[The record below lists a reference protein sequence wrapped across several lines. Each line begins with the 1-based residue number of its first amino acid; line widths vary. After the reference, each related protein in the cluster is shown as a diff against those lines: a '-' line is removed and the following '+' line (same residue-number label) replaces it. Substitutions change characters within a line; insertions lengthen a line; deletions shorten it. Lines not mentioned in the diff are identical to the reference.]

1 MKMSTETRKKRKIK
15 LNVSTKIFN
24 EVYIPYL
31 FDDTPTQIFYGGSS
45 SGKSVFL
52 AQRTVLDLMKGGRNY
67 LIVRNVAKTIRG
79 SVYNEIIKAIS
90 NMGLNNFFTIQKS
103 DFTITCFNGYQIL
116 FCGLDDPEK
125 LKSITPAKGVITDI
139 WIEEATEIDYSAYKQ
154 LTKRLRGRSKVGK
167 RLIMSFNPILQ
178 DHWIYK
184 EFFLNVWDDS
194 KRKYKDDKLLILK
207 TTYKDNRF
215 LTEQDIRSLEDEK
228 DKYFYE
234 VYTLGNWGVLG
245 TVIFKNWRVEDLSWL
260 KDIADNH
267 RNGLDFGFAEDPSAL
282 VHTHYDRKK
291 KTIYVLDELYMAGLT
306 NDLLA
311 EEVKKI
317 IGNQL
322 VVCDSAEPK
331 SIKELRQHGVNAI
344 GAKKGKDSVNHGI
357 QWLQQQTIVVDVK
370 CQNMKNELMK
380 YRWKEDKNGNVLPV
394 PVDKDNH
401 LIDALRY
408 AYEDEFIERRTKN
421 YSGKG
426 ARVI

>member
-1 MKMSTETRKKRKIK
+1 MNTETRKKRKVK
-15 LNVSTKIFN
+15 LNVSTEIFN
-24 EVYIPYL
+24 DVYIPYL

-67 LIVRNVAKTIRG
+67 LVIRNVAKTIRD

-90 NMGLNNFFTIQKS
+90 DMGLNSFFTVQKS
-103 DFTITCFNGYQIL
+103 EFTITCFNGYQIL

-125 LKSITPAKGVITDI
+125 IKSITPAKGVITDI
-139 WIEEATEIDYSAYKQ
+139 WIEEATEADYNAYKQ
-154 LTKRLRGRSKVGK
+154 LTKRLRGRSKVSK
-167 RLIMSFNPILQ
+167 RMILSFNPILQ

-194 KRKYKDDKLLILK
+194 KRKYKDDKLSILK
-207 TTYKDNRF
+207 TTYKDNKF
-215 LTEQDIRSLEDEK
+215 LTEQDIRALEDET

-260 KDIADNH
+260 RDIADNC

-282 VHTHYDRKK
+282 VYTHYDRKK
-291 KTIYVLDELYMAGLT
+291 KTIYVLDELYMTWLT
-306 NDLLA
+306 NDVLA

-331 SIKELRQHGVNAI
+331 SIKELRQYGVNAI

-426 ARVI
+426 AR

>member
-1 MKMSTETRKKRKIK
+1 MSTETRKKRKVK

-24 EVYIPYL
+24 DVYIPYL

-90 NMGLNNFFTIQKS
+90 NMGLSRFFTVQKS
-103 DFTITCFNGYQIL
+103 EFTITCFNGYQIL

-125 LKSITPAKGVITDI
+125 IKSITPAKGVITDI
-139 WIEEATEIDYSAYKQ
+139 WIEEATEVDYNAYKQ
-154 LTKRLRGRSKVGK
+154 LTKRLRGRSKVSK

-194 KRKYKDDKLLILK
+194 KKKYKDDKLLILK

-215 LTEQDIRSLEDEK
+215 LTEQDIRALEDEK

-260 KDIADNH
+260 RDIADNY

-291 KTIYVLDELYMAGLT
+291 KTIYVLDELYMPWLT
-306 NDLLA
+306 NDVLA

-331 SIKELRQHGVNAI
+331 SIKELRQYGVNAI

>member
-1 MKMSTETRKKRKIK
+1 MSTETRKKRKVK

-24 EVYIPYL
+24 DVYIPYL

-90 NMGLNNFFTIQKS
+90 NMGLSRFFTVQKS
-103 DFTITCFNGYQIL
+103 EFTITCFNGYQIL

-125 LKSITPAKGVITDI
+125 IKSITPAKGVITDI
-139 WIEEATEIDYSAYKQ
+139 WIEEATEVDYNAYKQ
-154 LTKRLRGRSKVGK
+154 LTKRLRGRSKVSK

-194 KRKYKDDKLLILK
+194 KKKYKDDKLLILK

-260 KDIADNH
+260 RDIADNH

-291 KTIYVLDELYMAGLT
+291 KTIYVLDELYMPWLT
-306 NDLLA
+306 NDVLA

-331 SIKELRQHGVNAI
+331 SIKELRQYGVNAI

-357 QWLQQQTIVVDVK
+357 QWLQQQTIVVDVR

>member
-1 MKMSTETRKKRKIK
+1 MNTETRKKRKIK
-15 LNVSTKIFN
+15 LNVSTEIFN
-24 EVYIPYL
+24 DVYIPYL

-103 DFTITCFNGYQIL
+103 EFTITCFNGYQIL

-125 LKSITPAKGVITDI
+125 IKSITPAKGVITDI
-139 WIEEATEIDYSAYKQ
+139 WVEEATEIDYNAYKQ
-154 LTKRLRGRSKVGK
+154 LTKRLRGRSKVSK
-167 RLIMSFNPILQ
+167 RLILSFNPILQ

-194 KRKYKDDKLLILK
+194 KRKYKDDKLSILK
-207 TTYKDNRF
+207 TTYKDNKF
-215 LTEQDIRSLEDEK
+215 LTEQDIRSLENET

-357 QWLQQQTIVVDVK
+357 QWLQQQTIVVDVN

-426 ARVI
+426 ARTV

>member
-1 MKMSTETRKKRKIK
+1 MSTETRKKRKVK

-24 EVYIPYL
+24 DVYIPYL

-90 NMGLNNFFTIQKS
+90 NMGLSRFFTVQKS
-103 DFTITCFNGYQIL
+103 EFTITCFNGYQIL

-125 LKSITPAKGVITDI
+125 IKSITPAKGVITDI
-139 WIEEATEIDYSAYKQ
+139 WIEEATEVDYNAYKQ
-154 LTKRLRGRSKVGK
+154 LTKRLRGRSKVSK

-194 KRKYKDDKLLILK
+194 KREYKDDKLLILK

-260 KDIADNH
+260 RDIADNY

-291 KTIYVLDELYMAGLT
+291 KTIYVLDELYMPWLT
-306 NDLLA
+306 NDVLA

-331 SIKELRQHGVNAI
+331 SIKELRQYGVNAI

-357 QWLQQQTIVVDVK
+357 QWLQQQTIVVDVR